1 VSPAHDLSASTSK
14 KNPLPVVQRLTFTG
28 LAQPQSVCDSVEIA
42 FHRFS
47 VTHCDAVGHLFH
59 GGTMYNNRK
68 VADHVTPRGM
78 EANSILAQNQG
89 VVHPGSLS
97 GCRSNARC
105 GVARAR

>member
-78 EANSILAQNQG
+78 EANSNISAESG
-89 VVHPGSLS
+89 RCPPGKSFWMSLERAVRS
-97 GCRSNARC
+97 G
-105 GVARAR
+105 